1 GIEKGIDIGIE
12 KGIDIGMEQ
21 GREEGKR
28 EATLNNAI
36 AMIKE
41 FHLPIE
47 QVASK
52 LNIAID
58 ELERYID
65 N

>member
-1 GIEKGIDIGIE
+1 MEKGIDIGMEQGIE
-12 KGIDIGMEQ
+12 KGIDIGMEK
-21 GREEGKR
+21 GKIDS
-28 EATLNNAI
+28 AI

-58 ELERYID
+58 ELERYLD
-65 N
+65 